1 METWKKIIGYENLY
15 EISNYGNVKSL
26 KKGFKKEKLL
36 KNRHDNVG
44 YARVD
49 LRLNNISKTI
59 RVHRLVAI
67 HFIDIL
73 EDKPQVNHINGIK
86 DDNRVENLEWVS
98 NTENQCH
105 RYDKTK
111 TASKF
116 IGVSRQRKNWKAQI
130 THKGKD
136 IYLGYFKTEEL
147 AYAARVDFE
156 KENNII
162 NKYI

>member
-1 METWKKIIGYENLY
+1 MEIWKQIIGYEDLY
-15 EISNYGNVKSL
+15 EISNLGNVKSL
-26 KKGFKKEKLL
+26 QKGFKKEKLL
-36 KNRHDNVG
+36 KNRHNDSG
-44 YARVD
+44 YVRVD
-49 LRLNNISKTI
+49 LRSNSKSKTI
-59 RVHRLVAI
+59 YTHRLVAI
-67 HFIDIL
+67 HFIPNNDNKL
-73 EDKPQVNHINGIK
+73 QVNHINGNK
-86 DDNRVENLEWVS
+86 SDNRVENLEWVS

-116 IGVSRQRKNWKAQI
+116 IGVSKQRKNWKAQI

-147 AYAARVDFE
+147 AYAARVKFE